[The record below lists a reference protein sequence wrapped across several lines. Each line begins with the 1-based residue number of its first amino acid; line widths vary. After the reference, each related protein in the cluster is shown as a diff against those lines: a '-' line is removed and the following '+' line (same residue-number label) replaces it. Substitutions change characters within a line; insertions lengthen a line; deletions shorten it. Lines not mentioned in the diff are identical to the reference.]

1 MAFLRSSIDFEP
13 SPVVKGDGIWL
24 RVPVSADYGAWAELR
39 ALSRMH
45 LTPWEPAWTRDELS
59 RAAFRRR
66 LRHYQRGLR
75 EDAGYSFFIFA
86 DDGDGALLGGVS
98 LSNVRRGVTQAVSM
112 GYWVGAPYAG
122 QGLMTRAVRATLP
135 FVFGRLGLH
144 RAEAAC
150 MPSNHASIRVLEKTG
165 FEREGLARDYLCI
178 NGAWR
183 DHILF
188 SCLEADLPAGK
199 LVR

>member
-1 MAFLRSSIDFEP
+1 MAFLRSPIDFEP
-13 SPVVKGDGIWL
+13 SPVVKGEGIWL
-24 RVPVSADYGAWAELR
+24 RVPTSADYAAWAELR
-39 ALSRMH
+39 ARSRMH
-45 LTPWEPAWTRDELS
+45 LTLWEPVWARDELS

-75 EDAGYSFFIFA
+75 EDAGYTFFIF
-86 DDGDGALLGGVS
+86 DEEGALLGGLS

-112 GYWVGAPYAG
+112 GYWIGAPYAG
-122 QGLMTRAVRATLP
+122 QGLMTRAVRAALP
-135 FVFGRLGLH
+135 FVFGRLALH
-144 RAEAAC
+144 RVEAAC

-165 FEREGLARDYLCI
+165 FEREGLARKYLCI

-188 SCLEADLPAGK
+188 SCLEADLSTGK

>member
-1 MAFLRSSIDFEP
+1 MAFLRSPIDFEP

-24 RVPVSADYGAWAELR
+24 RVPTSADYAAWAELR
-39 ALSRMH
+39 AQSRMH
-45 LTPWEPAWTRDELS
+45 LTPWEPLWARDELS
-59 RAAFRRR
+59 RAAYRRR

-75 EDAGYSFFIFA
+75 EDAGYSFFIF
-86 DDGDGALLGGVS
+86 DDAGTLLGGLT

-112 GYWVGAPYAG
+112 GYWIGAPFAG
-122 QGLMTRAVRATLP
+122 KGLMTRAVRTALP

-144 RAEAAC
+144 RVEAAC

-165 FEREGLARDYLCI
+165 FEREGLARKYLCI
-178 NGAWR
+178 NGAWQ

-188 SCLEADLPAGK
+188 SCLEADLTADTFD
-199 LVR
+199 R